1 MIALV
6 GFVFGAFIGSFLNVC
21 IHRLPRNESI
31 VAPPSRCYSCGTRVQ
46 WYDNLPIVSYLILR
60 GRCRWC
66 GSRFSPRYLF
76 LELLT
81 GGLTALVLWW
91 AFAAPGAAA
100 PWLLAAGVPEPVAR
114 AAAAAALLAL
124 VYYLVVA
131 AIIDLQ
137 HFIIPDELTK
147 SFQVAAPLLAVAV
160 ATNLAYADLWDPG
173 AWLWRTDV
181 FERRRL
187 ETGVFLWRMGVMAL
201 GAIAVLLLSLPLAR
215 YIYSRY
221 CPASQRWDDDDHRGF
236 RVGVWWFAA
245 ASLLPLVVLGVL
257 AWWRPG
263 GDRGCWPD
271 LAVHLANATAGS
283 LLGWL
288 SLYLVGLLG
297 TIAFR
302 RNAMGFGDVKFL
314 APIGA
319 FLGPVGVVYAFL
331 AAAVIGTVV
340 GLPLRL
346 LRERREIPFG
356 PYLALGALAM
366 LFVGPAVHRW
376 VFSSLVR

>member
-1 MIALV
+1 MIVLV
-6 GFVFGAFIGSFLNVC
+6 GFIFGAFIGSFLNVC

-46 WYDNLPIVSYLILR
+46 WYDNLPIISYLVLR

-66 GSRFSPRYLF
+66 GASFSPRYLF

-81 GGLTALVLWW
+81 GGLTALVMWW
-91 AFAAPGAAA
+91 AFAASDAAS
-100 PWLLAAGVPEPVAR
+100 PWLLAASVPEPVAR
-114 AAAAAALLAL
+114 AAAAAAVLSL

-131 AIIDLQ
+131 AIIDFE

-147 SFQVAAPLLAVAV
+147 SFQVAAPLVAVAA

-181 FERRRL
+181 FDHRSL
-187 ETGVFLWRMGVMAL
+187 DAGGFLWRMAAMVL
-201 GAIAVLLLSLPLAR
+201 GAIVVLLLSLPLAR
-215 YIYSRY
+215 VVYSRF
-221 CPASQRWDDDDHRGF
+221 CPESQRWDDDDHRGF

-245 ASLLPLVVLGVL
+245 ASLLPLLALGVL
-257 AWWRPG
+257 VAWRPG
-263 GDRGCWPD
+263 GDLGGWPA
-271 LAVHLANATAGS
+271 LAAHLAQATAGS
-283 LLGWL
+283 LLGWM

-331 AAAVIGTVV
+331 AAAVIGTAV

-346 LRERREIPFG
+346 LRERREIPCG

-366 LFVGPAVHRW
+366 LFAGPAVHHW
-376 VFSSLVR
+376 VFGSLVR